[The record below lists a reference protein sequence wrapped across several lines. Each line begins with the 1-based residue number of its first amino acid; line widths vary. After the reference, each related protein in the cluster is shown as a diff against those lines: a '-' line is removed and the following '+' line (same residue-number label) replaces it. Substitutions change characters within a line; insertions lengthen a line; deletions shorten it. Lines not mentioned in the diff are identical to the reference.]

1 MLCCVVLC
9 CVVFRD
15 CTGAKAVVK
24 RDSALLERF
33 FVSENMFTPYYLLVQ
48 CRTNLD
54 DYRIFVHF
62 LRIVKALEGG
72 FSFFIAYSV

>member
-1 MLCCVVLC
+1 MEK
-9 CVVFRD
+9 VF
-15 CTGAKAVVK
+15 VK
-24 RDSALLERF
+24 TDSALLERF
-33 FVSENMFTPYYLLVQ
+33 FVSENMFTPSGGLLR
-48 CRTNLD
+48 CKTNFD